1 MIEEVFDLVTPW
13 FLQPRGLNVNENEEL
28 AKRRAMEPTISSGVK
43 TAVPVVGVFQP
54 EKEEGGVVSKFDAP
68 VKVIERLGPYLRR
81 VQQASAEHWKKAVD
95 ALDAKGIK
103 VSSADDVVKYV
114 RENWVQTALVLTTL
128 ASAGLSVGD
137 LFSSEDKTNPAARQ
151 MAVNLDQIVLG
162 VNAQINKV
170 SASSEMLR
178 LGVADGEV
186 NLATI
191 AEICRWAKSHF
202 GSVNAALRAHQ
213 MMQAFMEVPYADLE
227 TAYRYLR

>member
-13 FLQPRGLNVNENEEL
+13 FLQPRGLNANENEEL

-43 TAVPVVGVFQP
+43 AAVPVVGVSQP
-54 EKEEGGVVSKFDAP
+54 EREGGVVSKFSAP
-68 VKVIERLGPYLRR
+68 VKVLERLGPYLRR

-95 ALDAKGIK
+95 ALGAKGIK

-114 RENWVQTALVLTTL
+114 RENWMQTALVLSTL
-128 ASAGLSVGD
+128 ASVGLSVGD
-137 LFSSEDKTNPAARQ
+137 LFSSEDKTDPVARQ
-151 MAVNLDQIVLG
+151 MAVDLDQIVLG
-162 VNAQINKV
+162 VNAQISKV
-170 SASSEMLR
+170 GASSEMLR
-178 LGVADGEV
+178 LGVADSEV

-202 GSVNAALRAHQ
+202 GSVNAALQAHQ
-213 MMQAFMEVPYADLE
+213 MMQAFVEVPYADLE

>member
-13 FLQPRGLNVNENEEL
+13 FLQPRGLNANENEEL

-54 EKEEGGVVSKFDAP
+54 EKEGGVVSKFDAP

-95 ALDAKGIK
+95 ALGAKGIK

-114 RENWVQTALVLTTL
+114 RENWMQTALVLATL

-137 LFSSEDKTNPAARQ
+137 LFSSEDKTDPAARQ
-151 MAVNLDQIVLG
+151 MAVDLDQIVLG
-162 VNAQINKV
+162 VSAHINKV
-170 SASSEMLR
+170 SASSETLR
-178 LGVADGEV
+178 LGVADSEV

-202 GSVNAALRAHQ
+202 GSVNAALQAHQ